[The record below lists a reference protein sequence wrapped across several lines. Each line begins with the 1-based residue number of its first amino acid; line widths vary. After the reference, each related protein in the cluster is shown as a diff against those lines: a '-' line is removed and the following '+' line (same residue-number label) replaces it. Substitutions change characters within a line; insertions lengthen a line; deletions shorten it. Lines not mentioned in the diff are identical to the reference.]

1 MESKLAKIVTIK
13 QLDAN
18 FSLIERNQF
27 FESRNNKI
35 SQLNANLSNSV
46 KEQHK
51 SSLSVA
57 YAAKYARI
65 WLEKVRKRKAER
77 AIESGMWFSSGT
89 FACFG

>member
-1 MESKLAKIVTIK
+1 LAKIVTIK

-77 AIESGMWFSSGT
+77 AIESGM
-89 FACFG
+89 